1 MSGKKKTD
9 KQESKVPGFNSPEEE
24 AAFWESHS
32 PLDFPGEFEAVEV
45 DIDRPLRHERVLSIR
60 LDEMTITK
68 MEALA
73 RQRHIGKSTLARML
87 IVQGLEKFSRTG

>member
-1 MSGKKKTD
+1 MSGKKRTEKPGN
-9 KQESKVPGFNSPEEE
+9 KVPNFISPKEE

-32 PLDFPGEFEAVEV
+32 PLEFPGEFETVEV

-60 LDEMTITK
+60 LDELTITR

>member
-1 MSGKKKTD
+1 MSAKKKID
-9 KQESKVPGFNSPEEE
+9 KPESKVPSFSTPEEE
-24 AAFWESHS
+24 AVFWESHS
-32 PLDFPGEFEAVEV
+32 PLDFPGEFETVEAEL
-45 DIDRPLRHERVLSIR
+45 DRPVRHERVLSIR

-87 IVQGLEKFSRTG
+87 IVQGLEKFSRIG

>member
-1 MSGKKKTD
+1 MSAKKKID
-9 KQESKVPGFNSPEEE
+9 KAESKMPSFNSPEEE

-32 PLDFPGEFEAVEV
+32 PLDFPGEFKVVEV

-87 IVQGLEKFSRTG
+87 IVQGLDKFSRTG

>member
-1 MSGKKKTD
+1 MEKRKLISRKAKCRVSILQKKRRHFGKATVR
-9 KQESKVPGFNSPEEE
+9 SISR
-24 AAFWESHS
+24 
-32 PLDFPGEFEAVEV
+32 EFEAVEV

>member
-1 MSGKKKTD
+1 MSGNKKNK
-9 KQESKVPGFNSPEEE
+9 KPVNKVPRFNSPDEE

-32 PLDFPGEFEAVEV
+32 PLDFPGEFETVEA

>member
-1 MSGKKKTD
+1 MSGNKKNEKPVN
-9 KQESKVPGFNSPEEE
+9 KVPRFNSPDEE

-32 PLDFPGEFEAVEV
+32 PLDFPGEFETVEA

>member
-1 MSGKKKTD
+1 MSAKKKTE
-9 KQESKVPGFNSPEEE
+9 KPGNKVPNFISPEEE

-32 PLDFPGEFEAVEV
+32 PLDFPGEFKAVEA

-87 IVQGLEKFSRTG
+87 IVQGLDKFSRTV